1 MLANARHDQ
10 IRKLRDRI
18 FFLAAVLFAQVG
30 FAAGPLTVHPES
42 VTLADPFAR
51 RQLLVEVE
59 GRDATRIAKF
69 STSQPNV
76 ATVDESGYVLPVAD
90 GTAEISITFDG
101 QTSTVAVTVKGMANA
116 RAVDFSTEIV
126 PLLSRFGCNAGG
138 CHGKQGGQ
146 NGFQLSLFGFDT
158 EFDYSALVKEARG
171 RRVNVS
177 NASGSL
183 LIRKAVGSVPH
194 GGGRRIAWG
203 TDTEG

>member
-1 MLANARHDQ
+1 MRC
-10 IRKLRDRI
+10 RI
-18 FFLAAVLFAQVG
+18 NGKA
-30 FAAGPLTVHPES
+30 
-42 VTLADPFAR
+42 
-51 RQLLVEVE
+51 QLLVEAE
-59 GRDATRIAKF
+59 GRDATRIAKY

-90 GTAEISITFDG
+90 GTAEISITLDG
-101 QTSTVAVTVKGMANA
+101 QTSKVPVTVKGMANA

-183 LIRKAVGSVPH
+183 LIRKAVGVQ
-194 GGGRRIAWG
+194 GFGAGQTAKC
-203 TDTEG
+203 